1 MRALRMVGFGKEPE
15 LLEIPEPTPGPG
27 EVVIK
32 VGGAGACHSDLHIL
46 YELDASGMW
55 QLPMTLGHET
65 AGWVHATGSG
75 VEGLTDGAP
84 VAVYGA
90 WGCGMCQRC
99 AIGFENY
106 CERPSVTGG
115 GGLGLNGGMAD
126 YLLVPHQRYLV
137 ALPDGLDP
145 VTAAPLT
152 DAGLTPYH
160 AIRRSWPKLTPDAT
174 CVLIGVGGLGHV
186 AVQIARATTAAQVI
200 AVDVKPEALDL
211 ARKVGAHHAVLSDD
225 TAAEAI
231 RQLTGGRGADVV
243 IDFVGATATLQLARS
258 VARIMADVTIVGI
271 GGGEVPLSFFSQ
283 PYEVNIATTY
293 WGSRPELVE
302 LLALAAR
309 GDVGTERTLY
319 SLDDAARAYRDLHDG
334 TVIGRAVVVP

>member
-1 MRALRMVGFGKEPE
+1 MVGFGKEPE
-15 LLEIPEPTPGPG
+15 LLEIPEPSPAPG
-27 EVVIK
+27 EVVIR

-75 VEGLTDGAP
+75 VEGVSEGDA

-90 WGCGMCQRC
+90 WGCGRCQRC

-126 YLLVPHQRYLV
+126 YLLVPHQRHLV

-160 AIRRSWPKLTPDAT
+160 AIRRSWPKLTPNAT
-174 CVLIGVGGLGHV
+174 CVIIGVGGLGHV

-200 AVDVKPEALDL
+200 AVDVKPEALEL
-211 ARKVGAHHAVLSDD
+211 ARKVGAHHAVLSNE
-225 TAAEAI
+225 TAAAAI
-231 RQLTGGRGADVV
+231 GELTGGRGADVV
-243 IDFVGATATLQLARS
+243 IDFVGATPTLQLARS

-271 GGGEVPLSFFSQ
+271 AGGEVPLTFFSQ
-283 PYEVNIATTY
+283 PYEVSIATTY

-309 GDVGTERTLY
+309 GEVSSERTLY
-319 SLDDAARAYRDLHDG
+319 SLDDAARAYRDLRDG
-334 TVIGRAVVVP
+334 TVTGRAVVIP